1 MMNDNDKK
9 LLKLFDIEE
18 DSVQSFNIDLTENKY
33 LISIVFNTKLH
44 CCPHC
49 GSINHTKGTAAG
61 TGNRAY
67 STGGSQSPAQKA
79 AEKAAGHSSG
89 IRSAGEL

>member
-33 LISIVFNTKLH
+33 LISIVFPSSYLILMTN
-44 CCPHC
+44 PV
-49 GSINHTKGTAAG
+49 GS
-61 TGNRAY
+61 Y
-67 STGGSQSPAQKA
+67 FSPSVYVDFGRVFI
-79 AEKAAGHSSG
+79 E
-89 IRSAGEL
+89 IE